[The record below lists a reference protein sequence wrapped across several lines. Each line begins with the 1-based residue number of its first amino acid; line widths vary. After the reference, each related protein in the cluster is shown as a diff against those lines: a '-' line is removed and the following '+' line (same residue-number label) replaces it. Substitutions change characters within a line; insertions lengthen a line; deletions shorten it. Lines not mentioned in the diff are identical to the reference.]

1 MFILPTAPLIIRTSI
16 FTDIFLPL
24 AFAEYLEDIKR
35 FPLLCMVKD
44 SQITLSDF
52 HITDLTFTGIAENV
66 VLIM

>member
-1 MFILPTAPLIIRTSI
+1 MFVRPAAPFVISTSI

-24 AFAEYLEDIKR
+24 AFTEYLEDIKR
-35 FPLLCMVKD
+35 FTLLCMVKD

-52 HITDLTFTGIAENV
+52 HVTDLTFAGIAENV